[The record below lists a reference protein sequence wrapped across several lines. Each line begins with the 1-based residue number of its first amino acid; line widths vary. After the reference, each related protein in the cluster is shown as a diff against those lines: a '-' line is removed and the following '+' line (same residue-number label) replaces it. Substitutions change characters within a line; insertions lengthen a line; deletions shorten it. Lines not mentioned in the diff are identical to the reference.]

1 MPENRF
7 GVLKTE
13 IVLSVAVCDILDN
26 RPDPIEVVRQ
36 KSLFHLT
43 AEQIAEDP
51 AEVLV
56 AGVREER
63 TAVGQHPDKEGEQPH
78 RRNGLQLPAHPVEL
92 IEEPPRRAV
101 LHLPGKSREK
111 LAIIEASG

>member
-13 IVLSVAVCDILDN
+13 IVLGVAVCDILDN

-36 KSLFHLT
+36 KPLFHLT

-51 AEVLV
+51 AELIRL
-56 AGVREER
+56 AAALER
-63 TAVGQHPDKEGEQPH
+63 GSEHPLAKAVVEYADE
-78 RRNGLQLPAHPVEL
+78 RNTVKAASSVSM
-92 IEEPPRRAV
+92 R
-101 LHLPGKSREK
+101 GKSSK
-111 LAIIEASG
+111 